1 MSLSEEKQQQLDQL
15 LGEHSFTHARSY
27 LQAQTRSGVRFT
39 KAGEADYGRVC
50 SSRIGGGPDL
60 PENWAWPL
68 TKDDVPVPMTFLA
81 QLNLAELQG
90 VDATGHLP
98 AKGMLY
104 FFVGVDEP
112 AYNIEHRVLYAK
124 EEELP
129 TARRRSTPEE
139 TALEEEF
146 NGYQLAAR
154 PSLEAPNYAYV
165 DYDVIEDE
173 EHEYEDYEDLL
184 LSMNMRYDDV
194 AVMFGYP
201 MGQHDDDFHEA
212 ALTIL
217 TGKNYEYSKDKA
229 LKAIAGHF
237 DGDETR
243 AQQEIDD
250 TLMLLEIETDSEI
263 GFCWWDAGVLHFFIR
278 KEDLLA
284 GNFDRTYCALYSS

>member
-15 LGEHSFTHARSY
+15 LEEHSFTHARSY
-27 LQAQTRSGVRFT
+27 LQEQTRAGIRFT

-50 SSRIGGGPDL
+50 SSRIGGEPDL
-60 PENWAWPL
+60 PEEWAWPL
-68 TKDDVPVPMTFLA
+68 TKEEVPVPMTFLA

-90 VDATGHLP
+90 VDATGDLP

-154 PSLEAPNYAYV
+154 SSLEAPNYAYV

-173 EHEYEDYEDLL
+173 EHEYEDYEELL
-184 LSMNMRYDDV
+184 LAMNGNHDDV

-201 MGQHDDDFHEA
+201 TGQHDDDFHEA

-217 TGKNYEYSKDKA
+217 TGKNYEYSKDRA

-243 AQQEIDD
+243 AQQEIDN

-284 GNFDRTYCALYSS
+284 GNFERTYCALYSS

>member
-15 LGEHSFTHARSY
+15 LDEHSFTHARSY
-27 LQAQTRSGVRFT
+27 LQEQTRAGIRFI
-39 KAGEADYGRVC
+39 KAGAADYGRVC
-50 SSRIGGGPDL
+50 SSRIGGEPDL
-60 PENWAWPL
+60 PEEWAWPL

-81 QLNLAELQG
+81 QLNLAELQD
-90 VDATGHLP
+90 VDATGQLP

-184 LSMNMRYDDV
+184 LSMNGEEDDV

-201 MGQHDDDFHEA
+201 TGQHDDDFHEA

-243 AQQEIDD
+243 AQQEIDN

-284 GNFDRTYCALYSS
+284 GNFERTYCALYSS

>member
-27 LQAQTRSGVRFT
+27 LQEQTRSGVRFT

-50 SSRIGGGPDL
+50 SSRIGGEPDL
-60 PENWAWPL
+60 PEEWAWPL
-68 TKDDVPVPMTFLA
+68 TKDEVPVPMTFLA

-90 VDATGHLP
+90 VDASAHLP
-98 AKGMLY
+98 EKGMLY

-124 EEELP
+124 EEELL
-129 TARRRSTPEE
+129 TAHRRSTPEE

-154 PSLEAPNYAYV
+154 SSLEAPNYAYV

-184 LSMNMRYDDV
+184 LSMNGEHDDV

-201 MGQHDDDFHEA
+201 TGQHDDDFHEA

-278 KEDLLA
+278 KDDLLA